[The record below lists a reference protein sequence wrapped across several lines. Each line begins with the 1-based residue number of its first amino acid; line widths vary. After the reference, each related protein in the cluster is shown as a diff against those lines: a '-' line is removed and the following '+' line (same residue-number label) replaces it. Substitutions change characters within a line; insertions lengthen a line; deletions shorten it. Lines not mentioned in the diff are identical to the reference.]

1 MTTQDEDESQNVLG
15 LRKSTSHPGFLEAR
29 MKRYLVFFALL
40 TVLFLVDGAAQQ
52 AAAELNF
59 TFTRQSGAAS
69 NQFAVWIEDTG
80 GRLIKTLYA
89 TRYTANGG
97 WRQRATS
104 IPVWVRQSGLSGMTS
119 AQIDALTGATPRT
132 GRLTYTWDGTDSRGT
147 VVPNGD
153 YYLILEGTLRWGNQ
167 VIYRAPVKLGRGPAE
182 TQVSVEYTGDATSE
196 RAMISD
202 VTVQILR

>member
-1 MTTQDEDESQNVLG
+1 
-15 LRKSTSHPGFLEAR
+15 

-40 TVLFLVDGAAQQ
+40 TVLFLADAAAQQ
-52 AAAELNF
+52 AAAELTF

-104 IPVWVRQSGLSGMTS
+104 IPIWVRQSGLSGMNNT
-119 AQIDALTGATPRT
+119 QIDALTGATPRT
-132 GRLTYTWDGTDSRGT
+132 GKLTYTWDGTDSRNAA
-147 VVPNGD
+147 VPNGD
-153 YYLILEGTLRWGNQ
+153 YFLILEGTLRWGNQ
-167 VIYRAPVKLGRGPAE
+167 VLYRAPIRLGRGPAE
-182 TQVSVEYTGDATSE
+182 AEVSVEYTGDPGAE
-196 RAMISD
+196 RAMIDS